1 MDTVPKAYPAHIEYG
16 SGVFWIQYQCRLL
29 PFLSVCEDIKSHI
42 HQTQVCTGGISQLL
56 SRRGKYSWTFNT
68 FTQMPTSGREKG
80 WMLSCKKIVL
90 HILMLDFSTNAII
103 TQSSSLSCLVREEVG
118 KTSQLRLQLI
128 ACSLFFE
135 EKEKWKVLIKQL
147 VCSIFYPGWSEISQ
161 ICKIICFEVRI
172 ELPFFILKWGCGGER
187 FQVNW
192 QWPCKA
198 PPNKC
203 NKRRIFFHFASPK
216 KWVLQIKF
224 NPAMFDRVNFYF
236 LFPNNWCN
244 IYVYCKFQRAGT
256 LKSFPSEWTFQFV
269 EIEA

>member
-1 MDTVPKAYPAHIEYG
+1 MWMDTIPKAYPAHIEYG
-16 SGVFWIQYQCRLL
+16 SGVFWIQYSTLL

-103 TQSSSLSCLVREEVG
+103 TQSSSLSCLAREEVG

-147 VCSIFYPGWSEISQ
+147 VCSTFYPVDQKYPKFVKSSALKIGLNFHSSFWSEGGGVSAFRLIGSGLA
-161 ICKIICFEVRI
+161 KRLLTNATKDGYFST
-172 ELPFFILKWGCGGER
+172 LPPQKNEFFR
-187 FQVNW
+187 
-192 QWPCKA
+192 
-198 PPNKC
+198 
-203 NKRRIFFHFASPK
+203 
-216 KWVLQIKF
+216 
-224 NPAMFDRVNFYF
+224 
-236 LFPNNWCN
+236 
-244 IYVYCKFQRAGT
+244 
-256 LKSFPSEWTFQFV
+256 
-269 EIEA
+269 